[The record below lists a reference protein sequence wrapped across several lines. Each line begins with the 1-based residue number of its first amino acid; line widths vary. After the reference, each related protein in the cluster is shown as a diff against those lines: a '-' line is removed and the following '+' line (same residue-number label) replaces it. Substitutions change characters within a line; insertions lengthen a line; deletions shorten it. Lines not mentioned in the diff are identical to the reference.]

1 MNESRSIS
9 SATAEPAAP
18 RFDSARLD
26 RLLDEAGMDAVVIS
40 SKHNI
45 QYLLGGYRFFFF
57 DHFDAIGVSR
67 YLPIL
72 IYVKGRPDQSTY
84 IGQGMEAYEKEN
96 GKFETPAFQTSSTS
110 LDSAQLAANHLAKL
124 APNLKRVGVE
134 RAFLPADAAELIV
147 RELPQVAFVEAH
159 LPLERLRARKT
170 REELDLLRAA
180 SELVVDSM
188 LAVIASHGPGA
199 TKNELVEALRR
210 EEVNRGLTFEYCL
223 TTAGTSLNRAPS
235 DQVWGAGDILSLDSG
250 GNYKGYIGDLCRMA
264 IQGEP
269 DSELQD
275 LLAEIDEIQLAA
287 RKPIRAGVN
296 GGEIYASAGE
306 VLKKSP
312 RANSIEFVAHGMG
325 LISHEAPRLTSHG
338 PVPYPAHDADRPLEA
353 GMVIS
358 IETTLAHPRRG
369 FIKLE
374 DTVAVTDTGWE
385 AFGDRGRGWN
395 RGGVRAL

>member
-1 MNESRSIS
+1 MNDSRNVS
-9 SATAEPAAP
+9 SATAEATSPP
-18 RFDSARLD
+18 FDSARFD
-26 RLLDEAGMDAVVIS
+26 DLLDQAGMDAVVVC

-57 DHFDAIGVSR
+57 DHFDAIGISR
-67 YLPIL
+67 YLPFFV
-72 IYVKGRPDQSTY
+72 YVKGRPDQSTY
-84 IGQGMEAYEKEN
+84 VGHGMESYEKAL
-96 GKFETPAFQTSSTS
+96 GKFWTPSFQTAGTT
-110 LDSAQLAANHLAKL
+110 LDSAQRVTEHLAKL
-124 APNLKRVGVE
+124 GSKVERVGVE
-134 RAFLPADAAELIV
+134 RAFLPADAAELMV
-147 RELPQVAFVEAH
+147 RELPGVTFVEAH

-170 REELDLLRAA
+170 PEELDLLRAA

-188 LAVIASHGPGA
+188 LAVIASHEPGV
-199 TKNELVEALRR
+199 TKTELVEALRR

-223 TTAGTSLNRAPS
+223 LTAGTSLNRAPS
-235 DQVWGAGDILSLDSG
+235 DQVWGPGDILSLDSG

-269 DSELQD
+269 DRELED
-275 LLAEIDEIQLAA
+275 LLGEVDAIQMAA
-287 RKPIRAGVN
+287 RKPIRSGAN

-306 VLKKSP
+306 VLKRSS

-325 LISHEAPRLTSHG
+325 LISHEAPRLTGHG
-338 PVPYPAHDADRPLEA
+338 PVPYPAYDVDRPLES

-358 IETTLAHPRRG
+358 IETTIAHPRRG

-374 DTVAVTDTGWE
+374 DTVAVTDHGWE

-395 RGGVRAL
+395 RAGAS

>member
-1 MNESRSIS
+1 MES
-9 SATAEPAAP
+9 
-18 RFDSARLD
+18 
-26 RLLDEAGMDAVVIS
+26 
-40 SKHNI
+40 
-45 QYLLGGYRFFFF
+45 
-57 DHFDAIGVSR
+57 
-67 YLPIL
+67 
-72 IYVKGRPDQSTY
+72 
-84 IGQGMEAYEKEN
+84 YEKDL
-96 GKFETPAFQTSSTS
+96 GKFWTPAFQTSSTS
-110 LDSAQLAANHLAKL
+110 LDSARLAVAHLAKL

-134 RAFLPADAAELIV
+134 RAFLPADAAELIA
-147 RELPQVAFVEAH
+147 RELPGLMFVEAQM
-159 LPLERLRARKT
+159 PLERLRARKT

-199 TKNELVEALRR
+199 TKTELVEALRR

-223 TTAGTSLNRAPS
+223 ITAGTSLNRAPS

-269 DSELQD
+269 DSELED
-275 LLAEIDEIQLAA
+275 LLAEVDEIQLAA
-287 RKPIRAGVN
+287 RKPIRSGAKGE
-296 GGEIYASAGE
+296 EIYASAGE
-306 VLKKSP
+306 VLGRSP

-338 PVPYPAHDADRPLEA
+338 PVPYPAYDADRPLES

-358 IETTLAHPRRG
+358 IETTIAHPRRG

-385 AFGDRGRGWN
+385 AFGDRARGWN
-395 RGGVRAL
+395 RAGAGVP